1 MVSTEIARST
11 ASGTEA
17 PAAASPC
24 PRSGTTGRPP
34 IVVATAAPRARSG
47 SVHLQGIA
55 HRVATVDEVFPAGIE
70 TRVVV

>member
-24 PRSGTTGRPP
+24 PRSSTTGRPP
-34 IVVATAAPRARSG
+34 IVVATAAPRARFRISAPA
-47 SVHLQGIA
+47 GIA